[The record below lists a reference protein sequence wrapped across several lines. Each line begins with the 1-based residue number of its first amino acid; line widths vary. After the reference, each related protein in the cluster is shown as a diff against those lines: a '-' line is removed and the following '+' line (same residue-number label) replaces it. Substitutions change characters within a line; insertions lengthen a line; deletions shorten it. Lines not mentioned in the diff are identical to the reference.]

1 MSDLREALEAA
12 VTEQETQDAPE
23 TTVDTAPAET
33 QEAAGAPEVG
43 DVQDEAGE
51 GQQQAAPEEDGNKAV
66 PETKDKADSAPA
78 QEQARQH
85 RIDRPP
91 QSWKKEA
98 KGEWANIPLHVRQE
112 VYRREQEVAR
122 TLQEAAPA
130 RQFHQE
136 FQQTV
141 APYMARLQSAGVEP
155 IQAVKFLMDAD
166 FQLAT
171 ANPVGKAQ
179 LMAKLIN
186 DYGVDISA
194 LDEALAGTYQQQP
207 QQPQQTDIEQRILR
221 QVQQQFAPVLTFAQ
235 QQQQLMAQQ
244 QQQLQEKATQT
255 IEQMALD
262 PQFPY
267 FDEVREEMA
276 DLIELSAKRGIY
288 LTPEQAYHK
297 AVQLNPETFGEIQKQ
312 SQMSQ
317 AQTTH
322 QQAQRARAA
331 ASSVSGAPASGGG
344 GEFVGDGSLRGAIE
358 AAFGNARV

>member
-12 VTEQETQDAPE
+12 VTEQETPDEQNTTPEVQDRSADESQAVVEKAETSDVETAAEDKDVPAEKPE
-23 TTVDTAPAET
+23 TVDAGKPAEVP
-33 QEAAGAPEVG
+33 AA
-43 DVQDEAGE
+43 
-51 GQQQAAPEEDGNKAV
+51 QAA
-66 PETKDKADSAPA
+66 
-78 QEQARQH
+78 EQARQH

-122 TLQEAAPA
+122 TLQEVAPA
-130 RQFHQE
+130 RQLQQE

-141 APYMARLQSAGVEP
+141 QPYMARLQSAGVEP
-155 IQAVKFLMDAD
+155 MQAVKFLLDAD
-166 FQLAT
+166 FNLAT
-171 ANPVGKAQ
+171 ATPVGKAQ

-194 LDEALAGTYQQQP
+194 LDEALAGAVQQQP
-207 QQPQQTDIEQRILR
+207 QNDIEQRILQ

-235 QQQQLMAQQ
+235 QQQQLLAQQ
-244 QQQLQEKATQT
+244 QQRVQQEAVQT

-262 PQFPY
+262 PQFPF
-267 FDEVREEMA
+267 FDEVRDEMA
-276 DLIELSAKRGIY
+276 DLIEVAAKRGIY

-297 AVQLNPETFGEIQKQ
+297 AVQLNPETYGEIQKQ

-317 AQTTH
+317 AQSTH

-331 ASSVSGAPASGGG
+331 ASSVSGAPASGGS

-358 AAFGNARV
+358 AAFGNVRV